1 MMSPTQDQ
9 ASVLIVDDDPIA
21 CGLLHNLLRTG
32 GYYVEATTSPET
44 ALLELCR
51 QRSRIA
57 WLVTKTRLPGLLDGW
72 ILADEFHRHHASRP
86 VVLLSGDDDAGD
98 GPSIDAVS
106 VQNGSPMRVLEVL
119 KALSETQIVRP
130 VPSLA
135 PRRAA

>member
-9 ASVLIVDDDPIA
+9 ATVLIVDDDPIA

-32 GYYVEATTSPET
+32 GYHVEATTNAET
-44 ALLELCR
+44 GLLELCR

-57 WLVTKTRLPGLLDGW
+57 WLVTKTRLPGLVDGW
-72 ILADEFHRHHASRP
+72 ILADEFHRHHVSRP
-86 VVLLSGDDDAGD
+86 VVLLLRDEDSGD

-106 VQNGSPMRVLEVL
+106 VPNGSPMRVLEIL
-119 KALSETQIVRP
+119 KALSETQTVRP